1 MKTASFA
8 LLVFTLDEID
18 GMKAIMPL
26 IRKEW
31 VDEILVVDGGS
42 TDGTVEFAR
51 ENGYPVYVQKRMGFR
66 HAYIEA
72 LDVIKSDYIIV
83 FSPDGNSLADK
94 IPELKAKALEGYDM
108 VTCSRYLEGAKSY
121 DDDLITSFG
130 NRFFTKSINFFHGGR
145 YTDAMVM
152 YRAVHRKVF
161 AVLKLDTDQ
170 PFRIPEWLF
179 RTRICLMPLLSIRA
193 ARKKMRTTEIP
204 GDEPARIGGERKLK
218 IVKWGMAYYFQVI
231 FEMIYRFERRT

>member
-1 MKTASFA
+1 MSTATFA
-8 LLVFTLDEID
+8 LLVFTLNEID
-18 GMKAIMPL
+18 GMKQIMPR
-26 IRKEW
+26 IQREW

-72 LDVIKSDYIIV
+72 LDVIKSDYVIA

-121 DDDLITSFG
+121 DDDLITAFG
-130 NRFFTKSINFFHGGR
+130 NRFFTRSINLFHGGT

-161 AVLKLDTDQ
+161 AELRLDTDQ

-179 RTRICLMPLLSIRA
+179 QTRICLMPLLSIRA
-193 ARKKMRTTEIP
+193 ARKKLRTTEIP
-204 GDEPARIGGERKLK
+204 GDEPERIGGERKLK

-231 FEMIYRFERRT
+231 FEMIYRFERRE

>member
-18 GMKAIMPL
+18 GMKTIMPL
-26 IRKEW
+26 IRREW

-42 TDGTVEFAR
+42 TDGTVEFAK
-51 ENGYPVYVQKRMGFR
+51 ENGYPVYVQKRTGFR

-72 LDVIKSDYIIV
+72 LDEIKSDYIIA
-83 FSPDGNSLADK
+83 FSPDGNSLVDK
-94 IPELKAKALEGYDM
+94 IPELKEKALEGYDM

-121 DDDLITSFG
+121 DDDLITAFG
-130 NRFFTKSINFFHGGR
+130 NRVFTKSINLFHGGR

-161 AVLKLDTDQ
+161 AALKLDTDQ
-170 PFRIPEWLF
+170 PFRIPERLV

-193 ARKKMRTTEIP
+193 ARKKLRTTEIP
-204 GDEPARIGGERKLK
+204 GDEPERIGGERKLK
-218 IVKWGMAYYFQVI
+218 IVKWGMAYYFQVL
-231 FEMIYRFERRT
+231 FEIIYRFERRT

>member
-1 MKTASFA
+1 MSTPTFA

-18 GMKAIMPL
+18 GMKQIMPT
-26 IRKEW
+26 IQSEW

-51 ENGYPVYVQKRMGFR
+51 DKGYAVHVQKKEGFR

-72 LDVIKSDYIIV
+72 LNVIKSDYIIA
-83 FSPDGNSLADK
+83 FSPDGNSIAEK
-94 IPELKAKALEGYDM
+94 IPELIAKALEGYDM
-108 VTCSRYLEGAKSY
+108 VTCSRYLEDAKSY
-121 DDDLITSFG
+121 DDDLITAFG
-130 NRFFTKSINFFHGGR
+130 NRLFTKSINLFHGGR

-161 AVLKLDTDQ
+161 ADLKLDTDQ

-179 RTRICLMPLLSIRA
+179 QTKICLMPLLSIRA
-193 ARKKMRTTEIP
+193 ARKNIRTTEIP
-204 GDEPARIGGERKLK
+204 GDEPARVGGERKVK
-218 IVKWGMAYYFQVI
+218 IFRWGMAYYFQII